1 MVVADP
7 VSLGL
12 LEAPGRLGAD
22 IVVGEAQALG
32 NAMNFGGPGVGY
44 LAVTTKLMRRI
55 PGRLVGETV
64 DLEGRRGYVLTLQTR
79 EQHIRREKA
88 TSNICSNHA
97 LNALATLVYL
107 SWLGKEGL
115 PELGLHCA
123 RKAAYLRER
132 LLALPGVAA
141 FTDGPVFRE
150 FAVRLP
156 LPAAA
161 AVDALVP
168 EGFLAGVPAGRFA
181 GQFAGL
187 RARRRPAGRR
197 HREAHAR
204 RARRLR
210 RRPRPGPRRVGRW
223 TVADRTR
230 PRLPP
235 GGDRPRDDLREVAAP
250 AAARS
255 RCPSRA
261 CPRSP
266 RRSSSPRRC
275 AARAPARLPE
285 LSEIDLLRH
294 FTGLSTLNYGVDS
307 GSYPLGSCTMKYNPR
322 VNEAAARL
330 DGFAGLHPYQPEA
343 LVQGALELMHE
354 LERWLAEIAGL
365 HATTLQPAAGAH
377 GELTG
382 LLVIRA
388 AHLAEGRDPKR
399 IIIPD
404 TAHGTNPASVI
415 MGGFEPAPVRSDARG
430 GVDMDALREVIAGGD
445 IAGLMLTNP
454 NTLGLFDE
462 NIVEIARLVHEAGG
476 LLYYDGANANAVLG
490 VSRPGDM
497 GFDIVHFN
505 THKTF
510 STPHGGGG
518 PGAGPIV
525 VRDSLAPFL
534 PVPLVAK
541 GEDGRFFFEYDRPQ
555 SH

>member
-1 MVVADP
+1 MADRSDAP
-7 VSLGL
+7 VCR
-12 LEAPGRLGAD
+12 P
-22 IVVGEAQALG
+22 
-32 NAMNFGGPGVGY
+32 
-44 LAVTTKLMRRI
+44 
-55 PGRLVGETV
+55 
-64 DLEGRRGYVLTLQTR
+64 
-79 EQHIRREKA
+79 
-88 TSNICSNHA
+88 
-97 LNALATLVYL
+97 
-107 SWLGKEGL
+107 
-115 PELGLHCA
+115 
-123 RKAAYLRER
+123 
-132 LLALPGVAA
+132 
-141 FTDGPVFRE
+141 
-150 FAVRLP
+150 
-156 LPAAA
+156 A
-161 AVDALVP
+161 AVDRTTIYEKSRPGRRAYTLPDPGVPEVPAEELVP
-168 EGFLAGVPAGRFA
+168 EA
-181 GQFAGL
+181 
-187 RARRRPAGRR
+187 
-197 HREAHAR
+197 
-204 RARRLR
+204 LR
-210 RRPRPGPRRVGRW
+210 R
-223 TVADRTR
+223 T
-230 PRLPP
+230 
-235 GGDRPRDDLREVAAP
+235 
-250 AAARS
+250 
-255 RCPSRA
+255 
-261 CPRSP
+261 
-266 RRSSSPRRC
+266 
-275 AARAPARLPE
+275 APARLPE
-285 LSEIDLLRH
+285 LSEVDLLRH

-322 VNEAAARL
+322 VNEAAARIE
-330 DGFAGLHPYQPEA
+330 GFAGLHPYQPES

-354 LERWLAEIAGL
+354 LEGWLAEIAGL

-399 IIIPD
+399 IVIPD

-430 GVDMDALREVIAGGD
+430 GVDMDGLREVIAGGD

-490 VSRPGDM
+490 ISRPGDM

-534 PVPLVAK
+534 PVPVVAR

-555 SH
+555 SIGKVRTFYGNVGVLVRAWTYIRGLGADGLREVSEMAVLNANYVMEGVRGLLDLPYGDRRCMHEFVGSATPLRAHDVRALDVAKRLLDYGVHPPTTYFPLIVEEALMVEPTETESKDALDRMVGAFRSVVAEAGDQPALLHEAPVTLPVRRLDEAQAARRPVLKQRFQEDGEGGA